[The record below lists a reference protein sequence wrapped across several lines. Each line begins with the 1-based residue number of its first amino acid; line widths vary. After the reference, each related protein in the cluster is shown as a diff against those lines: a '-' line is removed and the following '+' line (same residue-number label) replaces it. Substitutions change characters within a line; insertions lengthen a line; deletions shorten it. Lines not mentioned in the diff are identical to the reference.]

1 MRDYTGAITLAEVM
15 GIRSLNFKYENFR
28 VFPWQYGGMKSE
40 QGRSIFTHKP
50 SHPLPLL
57 MEMIVFFSLERINIF
72 FGEANKIWSSWLKNR
87 NSSHSKFHFQNFLL
101 DDNEYT
107 GKSE

>member
-15 GIRSLNFKYENFR
+15 GIRSINFKYENFR

-57 MEMIVFFSLERINIF
+57 MKMIVFFFPREDKNF
-72 FGEANKIWSSWLKNR
+72 FR
-87 NSSHSKFHFQNFLL
+87 
-101 DDNEYT
+101 
-107 GKSE
+107 

>member
-15 GIRSLNFKYENFR
+15 GIRSINFKYENFR

-50 SHPLPLL
+50 SHPLPSPDEDDCL
-57 MEMIVFFSLERINIF
+57 FFPYR
-72 FGEANKIWSSWLKNR
+72 G
-87 NSSHSKFHFQNFLL
+87 
-101 DDNEYT
+101 
-107 GKSE
+107 